1 MKRYTLK
8 ELAELTGST
17 LVGNPDHVITGV
29 DSLESAGPQDAS
41 FLANPKYIGQLEKT
55 QAGLVCVSSAIEAK
69 GHTNLLI
76 SQDPSA
82 AFQQILHVVLSE
94 NRILSE
100 FKGIHPTAV
109 IHPTA
114 QIASEVHIGPYVVI
128 DAYVT
133 IEEGSTICSHT
144 YIGPRVH
151 ISTSCY
157 LHPHVTVRE
166 GCRLGHRVI
175 IQPGAVIGSCGF
187 GFNTSAQGEHSKL
200 EQLGIVVIEDDV
212 EIGANTTIDRARF
225 KMTRIGRGSKI
236 DNLVQ
241 IGHNV
246 DIGSHNLIVS
256 QTGIAGSVKTGR
268 NVVIGGQVGIAGHLK
283 ITDFVFIGA
292 KSGIGKSIDKA
303 GKYAGVPLM
312 PLAEHNRQQVLIRD
326 ISKFVQQLKEI
337 ARRLSS

>member
-8 ELAELTGST
+8 ELAKISGST
-17 LVGNPDHVITGV
+17 LIGNPDHLITGV

-41 FLANPKYIGQLEKT
+41 FLANPKYINQLEKT
-55 QAGLVCVSSAIEAK
+55 QAGVVCVSSEMESK
-69 GHTNLLI
+69 GQTNLLI
-76 SQDPSA
+76 SEDPSA
-82 AFQQILHVVLSE
+82 AFQHILHAVLAE

-100 FKGIHPTAV
+100 FTGIHPTAV

-114 QIASEVHIGPYVVI
+114 HIGKEVQIGPYAVI
-128 DAYVT
+128 DAHVT
-133 IEEGSTICSHT
+133 IDEHTTIGSHT
-144 YIGPRVH
+144 YIGPRSRIGTH
-151 ISTSCY
+151 CY
-157 LHPHVTVRE
+157 LHPHVTLRE
-166 GCRLGHRVI
+166 GCHLGHRVV

-200 EQLGIVVIEDDV
+200 EQLGIVVIDDDV

-225 KMTRIGRGSKI
+225 KMTRIGKGTKI

-246 DIGSHNLIVS
+246 EIGTHNLIVS

-268 NVVIGGQVGIAGHLK
+268 NVVIGGQVGIAGHLQ

-292 KSGIGKSIDKA
+292 KSGIGKSIEKP

-312 PLAEHNRQQVLIRD
+312 PLADHNRQQVLIRD
-326 ISKFVQQLKEI
+326 ISKFVQQLKDLT
-337 ARRLSS
+337 RRLP